1 MGRMSGVV
9 GRRGLVRTWGGRRA
23 VVGLGAA
30 LCVLALAATPALAN
44 PQPSSASLAKPQPS
58 LPIYRDTHYSFAER
72 AADLVSRMTLAEKVE
87 QLRTHPAP
95 AIPRLALQAYGYGS
109 EGQHGVNIL
118 GANTNHGSMS
128 GGVHATSFPTNFAS
142 SMSWDPSLM
151 YEETTAIS
159 DEARGFLDKSLWGI
173 AQNNIGP
180 SKSNYGSLTYWAP
193 TVNMDRDPRWGRTD
207 EAFGEDPYLV
217 SSMAGAFVNGY
228 QGQTMSGQPMTPYL
242 KVAATAKHYAL
253 NNVEQ
258 DRTGISSNT
267 TDANIRD
274 YYTAQFR
281 SLIENSHVAGLMTSY
296 NAINGTPA
304 PADTYTVNQL
314 AQRTY
319 GFSGYIT
326 SDCGAVGDIYSSHNW
341 APPGWITDGK
351 GGNATWTNIA
361 TGATVSG
368 AAGGQAMALRAGT
381 DLNCTGDEATLANI
395 EAAIAVGDRK

>member
-1 MGRMSGVV
+1 MGRRSGVV
-9 GRRGLVRTWGGRRA
+9 GRRGSVRTWGGRRA
-23 VVGLGAA
+23 IVGLAA

-44 PQPSSASLAKPQPS
+44 SQPSSAALANSKPSGAS

-72 AADLVSRMTLAEKVE
+72 AADLVSPMTLAEKVA
-87 QLRTHPAP
+87 QLRTNIAP
-95 AIPRLALQAYGYGS
+95 AIPRLGLQQYTYWS
-109 EGQHGVNIL
+109 EGQHGVNNL
-118 GANTNHGSMS
+118 GANTNPGSMS
-128 GGVHATSFPTNFAS
+128 GGVRATSFPVNFAS

-151 YEETTAIS
+151 YQETTAIS
-159 DEARGFLDKSLWGI
+159 DEARGFLDKSLWDI

-180 SKSNYGSLTYWAP
+180 SPANYGSLTYWAP
-193 TVNMDRDPRWGRTD
+193 TVNLDRDPRGGRTD
-207 EAFGEDPYLV
+207 EAFGEDPYFV
-217 SSMAGAFVNGY
+217 GQMAGAFVNGY

-253 NNVEQ
+253 NNVENT
-258 DRTGISSNT
+258 RESGSSNT

-281 SLIENSHVAGLMTSY
+281 SLTENSHVAGLMTSY

-319 GFSGYIT
+319 DFSGYTT
-326 SDCGAVGDIYSSHNW
+326 SDCGAVSDIYNSHNW

-351 GGNATWTNIA
+351 GSNATWTNIA
-361 TGATVSG
+361 TRATVSG

-381 DLNCTGDEATLANI
+381 DLNCTGAEDPRPNTQ
-395 EAAIAVGDRK
+395 AAI

>member
-9 GRRGLVRTWGGRRA
+9 GRRGSVRTWGGRRA
-23 VVGLGAA
+23 IVGLGAA
-30 LCVLALAATPALAN
+30 LAN
-44 PQPSSASLAKPQPS
+44 SQPSSASLANSQPSGAS

-118 GANTNHGSMS
+118 GANTNPGSMS
-128 GGVHATSFPTNFAS
+128 GGVRATSFPTNFAS

-180 SKSNYGSLTYWAP
+180 SPANYGSLTYWAP

-207 EAFGEDPYLV
+207 EAFGEDPYFV
-217 SSMAGAFVNGY
+217 GQMAGAFVNGY

-253 NNVEQ
+253 NNVEAN
-258 DRTGISSNT
+258 RNSGSSNT

-281 SLIENSHVAGLMTSY
+281 SLIENSHVSGLMTSY

-319 GFSGYIT
+319 DFSGYIT
-326 SDCGAVGDIYSSHNW
+326 SCLLYTSD
-341 APPGWITDGK
+341 
-351 GGNATWTNIA
+351 
-361 TGATVSG
+361 
-368 AAGGQAMALRAGT
+368 AAD
-381 DLNCTGDEATLANI
+381 DLLCVDL
-395 EAAIAVGDRK
+395 